1 MFWIPTF
8 CAVPLYYGSKNMLS
22 IISFILGRPEDDI
35 EERFF
40 FTLPHFQISF
50 SSLFFQLAL
59 SPVFIE
65 CQSCARHC
73 IGYMWEHRDKEGLLL
88 TFKELSLLR

>member
-1 MFWIPTF
+1 LYIFSKNEELFWIPTF

-35 EERFF
+35 EEIFF

-50 SSLFFQLAL
+50 SSLFSNLL
-59 SPVFIE
+59 SH
-65 CQSCARHC
+65 Q
-73 IGYMWEHRDKEGLLL
+73 YLLNANHVPDMA
-88 TFKELSLLR
+88 